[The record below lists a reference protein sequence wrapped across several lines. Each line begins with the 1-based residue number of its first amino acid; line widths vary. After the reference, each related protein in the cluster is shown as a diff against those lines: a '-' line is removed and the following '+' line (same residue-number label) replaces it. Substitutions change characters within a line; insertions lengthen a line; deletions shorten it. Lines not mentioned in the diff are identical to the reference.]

1 MLTLKIENPEIE
13 QIFLEGFQS
22 NKENFYEF
30 IQSNYRKMLLLKS
43 LDTSCKQAK
52 LQENG
57 ELDALSLDDLID
69 DIKHSSDT

>member
-22 NKENFYEF
+22 NKENFYKF
-30 IQSNYRKMLLLKS
+30 IQSNYHKMLLLKS

-57 ELDALSLDDLID
+57 ELEALSLDDLID
-69 DIKHSSDT
+69 ELNDNSNT

>member
-13 QIFLEGFQS
+13 KIFLEGFQS
-22 NKENFYEF
+22 NKESFYSF
-30 IQSNYRKMLLLKS
+30 IQSNYHKMLLLKS

-57 ELDALSLDDLID
+57 ELETLSLDDLID
-69 DIKHSSDT
+69 ELNNHSNS